1 MDKENPSLNDFL
13 PSVDEGYVAKA
24 GLKLKNIRQE
34 DIVSRADIMNVI
46 SKIYDPEIPVNIY
59 ELGLIYNIHKHDNG
73 DVDIEMSLTAP
84 SCPVAGELPKEVANK
99 VSELKNVGLV
109 SVHLI
114 WQPAWTPER
123 MSEDA
128 KMALGYSSTRTRTT
142 ITSTIATDAST
153 GVITLSLT
161 ATETT
166 ALEAP
171 ARYVYDVEITQTS
184 TGQVT
189 RVIEGI
195 ITIRPNVTT

>member
-24 GLKLKNIRQE
+24 GLKLKNIKQK
-34 DIVSRADIMNVI
+34 DIVSRADILNVI

-73 DVDIEMSLTAP
+73 DVDIEMSLTSP

-99 VSELKNVGLV
+99 VSKLKNVGLV

-128 KMALGYSSTRTRTT
+128 KMALGY
-142 ITSTIATDAST
+142 
-153 GVITLSLT
+153 
-161 ATETT
+161 
-166 ALEAP
+166 
-171 ARYVYDVEITQTS
+171 
-184 TGQVT
+184 
-189 RVIEGI
+189 
-195 ITIRPNVTT
+195 NF